1 LPRGE
6 AALDS
11 FERVGDQALPAAAL
25 SDSAV
30 LWRCRADQG

>member
-11 FERVGDQALPAAAL
+11 FERVGDQALLAATL
-25 SDSAV
+25 SDSAA
-30 LWRCRADQG
+30 LWCCRADQG